1 MEAVGSFLEEGR
13 GVMKGQPGTPGI
25 RNTSEVFLDKG
36 LCDSTVEGVVM
47 GRPAR
52 QEKQE
57 VRNVHYRIG
66 HGKLIKI
73 YKGDAVTVD
82 YDVRRLEVPMDRRRW
97 DILEARDH
105 GAHSLFDFWP

>member
-1 MEAVGSFLEEGR
+1 MKAISSFLEEGR

-36 LCDSTVEGVVM
+36 LCDSTVEEVGM
-47 GRPAR
+47 GRPAW

-66 HGKLIKI
+66 HGKLIEI

-82 YDVRRLEVPMDRRRW
+82 YDMRRLEIPVDRRGW
-97 DILEARDH
+97 DFFEARDH
-105 GAHSLFDFWP
+105 GAHGLFDLWQ

>member
-1 MEAVGSFLEEGR
+1 MEAISSFLEEGC
-13 GVMKGQPGTPGI
+13 GVMKGQPGTPGL
-25 RNTSEVFLDKG
+25 RNASEVFLDKG
-36 LCDSTVEGVVM
+36 LCDSPVGERGM
-47 GRPAR
+47 RRPAW